1 MADDE
6 KEAAGAVGSAKK
18 GVVDTILSLFAEV
31 HPGEGISALILMA
44 NVLLLLVA
52 YYVLKT
58 VREPL
63 ILASGGAQL
72 KAYATAAQAVLLMGF
87 VPLYSALTKR
97 LRRMQLITAT
107 LVFYAGVFVL
117 FWLLARLNV
126 PYLGFA
132 FFLVLGIFS
141 LSAPRWARWPDPTWR
156 RSS

>member
-1 MADDE
+1 MPTPLDRASRVVSDVRSG
-6 KEAAGAVGSAKK
+6 EALTAIVFATTLFVG
-18 GVVDTILSLFAEV
+18 LF
-31 HPGEGISALILMA
+31 
-44 NVLLLLVA
+44 A

-87 VPLYSALTKR
+87 VPLYAALAKR
-97 LRRMQLITAT
+97 LKRMQLITAT

-117 FWLLARLNV
+117 FWVLAGLKV

-141 LSAPRWARWPDPTWR
+141 LSVIAQF
-156 RSS
+156 